1 MAELLLQLSWFGHC
15 LSVRSVQQGDA
26 VSKFCTTWS
35 KILGIAAVVSL
46 GATASASAATIQ
58 FYTGD
63 GKDSVTP
70 GQVTDITPHAVWGDV
85 SDDAGLAPGT
95 AEWISYDNTGFNAI
109 VADNAASRTIPDATA
124 VFSRSFTIGGTGEF
138 KFWGLADDTAT
149 VVLSGPGGYSN
160 EFFTAFGGQ
169 IDPCAPGG
177 TGNPIGCMEADM
189 GFRTISGLSAGL
201 YTLDVYAF
209 QTNGYSF
216 GVQYAGSYSSPVLEP
231 GGHSSSSEVPEPG
244 SLVLLSSGLMALGR
258 RVRRGRKAQA

>member
-1 MAELLLQLSWFGHC
+1 
-15 LSVRSVQQGDA
+15 
-26 VSKFCTTWS
+26 VSKFCATWS
-35 KILGIAAVVSL
+35 KVLGITAVVSL
-46 GATASASAATIQ
+46 AAPASASAATIQ

-63 GKDSVTP
+63 GLDSVNT
-70 GQVTDITPHAVWGDV
+70 GVVTVITPHPVWGDV

-138 KFWGLADDTAT
+138 EFWGLSDDTAT

-160 EFFTAFGGQ
+160 QFFTAFPGQ

-177 TGNPIGCMEADM
+177 TGNPIGCMEADI
-189 GFRTISGLSAGL
+189 GVFSISGLSAGL
-201 YTLDVYAF
+201 YSLDVYAF
-209 QTNGYSF
+209 QTNRVSF
-216 GVQYAGSYSSPVLEP
+216 GVQYAGSYSEA
-231 GGHSSSSEVPEPG
+231 PEPA
-244 SLVLLSSGLMALGR
+244 SLVLLGSGLLALGR